1 MENQILERATWILA
15 ETEVHG
21 VLDNA
26 MDQLIQLSGA
36 ERGIPWRPIID
47 SIYDDVRSDV
57 RFKTLLGKV
66 DLEQ

>member
-1 MENQILERATWILA
+1 MEKQILELAKRILA

-21 VLDNA
+21 VLDKA
-26 MDQLIQLSGA
+26 MDQLIQLSAA

-47 SIYDDVRSDV
+47 SIHADVRSDP
-57 RFKTLLGKV
+57 RFKTLLRKV